1 MSRQYFIKV
10 LKFYRM
16 VSMQTFFI
24 ALADRTRR
32 RILNLIR
39 EREICVCFFT
49 EVLDISQPKISRH
62 LAYLR
67 NAELVTARRDGKW
80 MYYRIVQPEDIYAR
94 KILQETLVWLASQ
107 ERMQKDYEKLTRVF
121 ASPNAPVTI
130 IRAPRSNTL
139 PETNV
144 SFERQE
150 EMETYLL

>member
-1 MSRQYFIKV
+1 
-10 LKFYRM
+10 M

-39 EREICVCFFT
+39 EQEICVCFFT

-67 NAELVTARRDGKW
+67 NTELVTARRDGKW
-80 MYYRIVQPEDIYAR
+80 MYYRITQPEDFYAR
-94 KILQETLVWLASQ
+94 QILQDTLEWLASQ
-107 ERMQKDYEKLTRVF
+107 ERMQKDYDKLTLVC
-121 ASPNAPVTI
+121 ASPNVPVTI
-130 IRAPRSNTL
+130 IRAAKPNILR
-139 PETNV
+139 ETNI
-144 SFERQE
+144 SFERNE

>member
-1 MSRQYFIKV
+1 
-10 LKFYRM
+10 M

-32 RILNLIR
+32 RILNLMR
-39 EREICVCFFT
+39 EQEICVCFFT

-80 MYYRIVQPEDIYAR
+80 MYYRIAPPNDFYAR
-94 KILQETLVWLASQ
+94 QILQDTLEWLASQ
-107 ERMQKDYEKLTRVF
+107 ERMQKDYEKLTLICS
-121 ASPNAPVTI
+121 SPDVPVNIT
-130 IRAPRSNTL
+130 RAVQPNISRQTD
-139 PETNV
+139 T
-144 SFERQE
+144 SFERKE

>member
-1 MSRQYFIKV
+1 
-10 LKFYRM
+10 M

-39 EREICVCFFT
+39 EQEICVCFFT

-67 NAELVTARRDGKW
+67 NAELVAARRDGKW
-80 MYYRIVQPEDIYAR
+80 MYYRITQPEDFYAR
-94 KILQETLVWLASQ
+94 QILQDTLEWLASQ
-107 ERMQKDYEKLTRVF
+107 ERMQKDYEKLTLVC
-121 ASPNAPVTI
+121 ASPNVPVTI
-130 IRAPRSNTL
+130 TRAVKPNIS
-139 PETNV
+139 PKTNI
-144 SFERQE
+144 SFERKE